1 MQKTRLGISVGLL
14 GAALYFSGLFGGYMI
29 TIILAG
35 YVLLCEEN
43 AWLKKAAVKTV
54 AIMMG
59 FSLLGSLI
67 YLIPNA
73 IGVIDSVLNVFGGNF
88 YLAFVSNII
97 DVLDKVL
104 VFAEKLLF
112 IILGLKA
119 FNQGNISV
127 PVIDKLIN
135 KYMD

>member
-1 MQKTRLGISVGLL
+1 
-14 GAALYFSGLFGGYMI
+14 
-29 TIILAG
+29 
-35 YVLLCEEN
+35 
-43 AWLKKAAVKTV
+43 
-54 AIMMG
+54 MMG

-73 IGVIDSVLNVFGGNF
+73 IGVIDSVLNVFGGNL

-104 VFAEKLLF
+104 VLAEKLLF

>member
-1 MQKTRLGISVGLL
+1 MQKTRLGITVGLI

-104 VFAEKLLF
+104 VLAEKLLF

>member
-29 TIILAG
+29 TILLAG

-43 AWLKKAAVKTV
+43 AWLKKSAVKTV

-104 VFAEKLLF
+104 VLAEKLLF
-112 IILGLKA
+112 IVLGLKA

>member
-1 MQKTRLGISVGLL
+1 MQKTRLGITVGLM
-14 GAALYFSGLFGGYMI
+14 GAALYFSGLFGGYVI

-59 FSLLGSLI
+59 FSLLTSLI

-73 IGVIDSVLNVFGGNF
+73 IGLIDSVLNIFGGNF
-88 YLAFVSNII
+88 YLAFISNII
-97 DVLDKVL
+97 DVVDNVL
-104 VFAEKLLF
+104 GLAEKLLL

>member
-1 MQKTRLGISVGLL
+1 MQKTRLGITVGLM
-14 GAALYFSGLFGGYMI
+14 GAALYFSGLFGGYVI

-73 IGVIDSVLNVFGGNF
+73 IGVIDSILNVFGGNF
-88 YLAFVSNII
+88 YLTFVSNII

-104 VFAEKLLF
+104 GLAEKLLL

>member
-1 MQKTRLGISVGLL
+1 MQKTRLGITVGLM

-97 DVLDKVL
+97 DALDKVL
-104 VFAEKLLF
+104 VLAEKLLF

>member
-14 GAALYFSGLFGGYMI
+14 GAASYFSGLFGGYMI

-43 AWLKKAAVKTV
+43 AWLKKAAVKAV

-104 VFAEKLLF
+104 VLAEKLLF

-119 FNQGNISV
+119 FNQGNVSV

>member
-1 MQKTRLGISVGLL
+1 MQKTRLGITVGLM

-73 IGVIDSVLNVFGGNF
+73 IGLIDSVLNVFGGNF
-88 YLAFVSNII
+88 YLTFVSNII
-97 DVLDKVL
+97 DIVDNVLAL
-104 VFAEKLLF
+104 AEKLLF

>member
-104 VFAEKLLF
+104 VLAEKLLF

>member
-14 GAALYFSGLFGGYMI
+14 GAALYFSGLFGGYVI

-59 FSLLGSLI
+59 FSLLTSLI

-73 IGVIDSVLNVFGGNF
+73 IGLIDSVLNVFGGNF
-88 YLAFVSNII
+88 YLAFISNII
-97 DVLDKVL
+97 DVVDNVL
-104 VFAEKLLF
+104 GLAEKLLL
-112 IILGLKA
+112 ITLGIKA
-119 FNQGNISV
+119 FNQGSIKI
-127 PVIDKLIN
+127 PFIDSLIN
-135 KYMD
+135 KYM

>member
-1 MQKTRLGISVGLL
+1 MQKTRLGITVGLM
-14 GAALYFSGLFGGYMI
+14 GAALYFSGLFGGYVI

-73 IGVIDSVLNVFGGNF
+73 IGVIDSVLNVFGGNL

-104 VFAEKLLF
+104 VLAEKLLF

-127 PVIDKLIN
+127 PVVDKLIN

>member
-1 MQKTRLGISVGLL
+1 MQKTRLGITVGLM
-14 GAALYFSGLFGGYMI
+14 GAALYFSGLFGGYVI

-73 IGVIDSVLNVFGGNF
+73 IGVIDSVLNVFGGNL

-104 VFAEKLLF
+104 VLAEKLLF

>member
-1 MQKTRLGISVGLL
+1 
-14 GAALYFSGLFGGYMI
+14 
-29 TIILAG
+29 
-35 YVLLCEEN
+35 
-43 AWLKKAAVKTV
+43 
-54 AIMMG
+54 
-59 FSLLGSLI
+59 LI

-73 IGVIDSVLNVFGGNF
+73 IGVIDSVLNVFGGNL

-104 VFAEKLLF
+104 VLAEKLLF

>member
-1 MQKTRLGISVGLL
+1 MQKTRLGITVGLM

-73 IGVIDSVLNVFGGNF
+73 IGLIDSVLNVFGGNF
-88 YLAFVSNII
+88 YLTFVSNII
-97 DVLDKVL
+97 DVVDNVL
-104 VFAEKLLF
+104 ALAEKLLF